1 MSRSVDL
8 FRFALLFSA
17 LYAAFGVAS
26 PFLPEF
32 LSLHGVGPERLGLAL
47 SLATT
52 IRLISAPLAGRIADR
67 LHALRIVLAICAAMA
82 GAAALVFLPAFG
94 FPVLLFGCAPARRD
108 ACSHKRPGGALA
120 LSAATTSSNTR
131 FRFEYGW
138 VRGLGSLAFILG
150 SLAAGQSIQAFGID
164 SIVIGQAILL
174 VTAAGAAFWVPEI
187 SLPRSAERPLGRA
200 AHVGVLDLLRSPS
213 FRWLVVVA
221 SLILGSHAMHDTF
234 AMIAWNAAGIS
245 PVAGSVL
252 WSESVAAEVIVF
264 VAVGPFLL
272 RRLTPEIAMVVAAVA
287 SLVRWGL
294 LAESSNIIVIA
305 AAEPLHGLTFALLHL
320 SCMRV
325 LAAIVPRELAALAQ
339 AIYGT
344 VGIGLTSA
352 ALTLISG
359 SLYAQFGTR
368 GFWVMFLMPLA
379 ALPAIWRLYRARRSA
394 ITCAAEQ
401 IMTAQD

>member
-1 MSRSVDL
+1 M
-8 FRFALLFSA
+8 
-17 LYAAFGVAS
+17 
-26 PFLPEF
+26 
-32 LSLHGVGPERLGLAL
+32 
-47 SLATT
+47 
-52 IRLISAPLAGRIADR
+52 ISAPLAGRIADR
-67 LHALRIVLAICAAMA
+67 YRALRIVLATCAALG
-82 GAAALVFLPAFG
+82 GAAALVLFSAVG
-94 FPVLLFGCAPARRD
+94 FPMLLLVALLHAAMLAPTTVLAD
-108 ACSHKRPGGALA
+108 ALA
-120 LSAATTSSNTR
+120 LWAAATNSATG

-138 VRGLGSLAFILG
+138 VRGLGSLAFVLG
-150 SLAAGQSIQAFGID
+150 SLAIGQSIQVLGIG

-174 VTAAGAAFWVPEI
+174 LMAASAAFLVPEI
-187 SLPRSAERPLGRA
+187 PATHSPEPTLGQA
-200 AHVGVLDLLRSPS
+200 QYADVLDLLRSPS
-213 FRWLVVVA
+213 FRWLIVVA
-221 SLILGSHAMHDTF
+221 SLILGSHAMHDSF

-325 LAAIVPRELAALAQ
+325 LAAIVPRELAGLAQ

>member
-1 MSRSVDL
+1 MSRSVDP
-8 FRFALLFSA
+8 FKFALLFSA

-82 GAAALVFLPAFG
+82 GAAALAFLPAFG
-94 FPVLLFGCAPARRD
+94 YPVLLFVALLHAAMLAPTSVLAD
-108 ACSHKRPGGALA
+108 ALA

-131 FRFEYGW
+131 SRFEYGW

-150 SLAAGQSIQAFGID
+150 SLAAGQTIQAFGIG

-174 VTAAGAAFWVPEI
+174 LTTAGAAFWVPEI
-187 SLPRSAERPLGRA
+187 SLTRSAERPLGQA
-200 AHVGVLDLLRSPS
+200 ARVGVLDLLRSPS

-325 LAAIVPRELAALAQ
+325 LAAIVPRELAGLAQ

-352 ALTLISG
+352 ALALISG

-394 ITCAAEQ
+394 ITRG
-401 IMTAQD
+401 